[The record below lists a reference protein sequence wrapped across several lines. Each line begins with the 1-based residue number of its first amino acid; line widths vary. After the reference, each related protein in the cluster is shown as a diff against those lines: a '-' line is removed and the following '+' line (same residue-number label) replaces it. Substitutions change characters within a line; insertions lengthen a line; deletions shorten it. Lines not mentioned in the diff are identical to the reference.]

1 MAELV
6 PGRFAAHQGRQFA
19 VRIVN
24 GLRCYPGRVAK
35 RGDSQIGIAAALV
48 RSAFL
53 VNAVYAESGREY
65 GLTPQ
70 QGQLL
75 CVLMAQPYG
84 MSELGAMLGL
94 AKSSLTGLVDR
105 TERNGLVRREPDPQD
120 TRAVRVALTPQGSRL
135 AAEFYAETCRR
146 IEKLPAGLSA
156 ADRAT
161 LAELLGHVVLDNKVP
176 VVFLEQDEGNPTVS
190 SRIKD

>member
-1 MAELV
+1 MGKSGD
-6 PGRFAAHQGRQFA
+6 GR
-19 VRIVN
+19 
-24 GLRCYPGRVAK
+24 
-35 RGDSQIGIAAALV
+35 IGVVAALV

-53 VNAVYAESGREY
+53 VDAVYAESGRQH

-84 MSELGAMLGL
+84 MGELSAILGL

-120 TRAVRVALTPQGSRL
+120 TRAVRVALTPVGSEL
-135 AAEFYAETCRR
+135 AEEFYADTCRR
-146 IEKLPAGLSA
+146 IDRLPAGLSA
-156 ADRAT
+156 AERDT
-161 LAELLGHVVLDNKVP
+161 LADLLGRVVLDNEVP
-176 VVFLEQDEGNPTVS
+176 AVFLELDEGGSAT
-190 SRIKD
+190 REE

>member
-1 MAELV
+1 MD
-6 PGRFAAHQGRQFA
+6 
-19 VRIVN
+19 
-24 GLRCYPGRVAK
+24 K
-35 RGDSQIGIAAALV
+35 RQIGVVAGLV

-53 VNAVYAESGREY
+53 VNAVYAESGREH

-75 CVLMAQPYG
+75 CVLMPRPCG
-84 MSELGAMLGL
+84 MGELGAMLGL

-105 TERNGLVRREPDPQD
+105 TERNGFVRREPDPRD

-146 IEKLPAGLSA
+146 VEKLLAGVDAAERDTLAGL
-156 ADRAT
+156 
-161 LAELLGHVVLDNKVP
+161 LGRIVLDNKVP
-176 VVFLEQDEGNPTVS
+176 VVFMELDAPQH
-190 SRIKD
+190 

>member
-1 MAELV
+1 MGKNED
-6 PGRFAAHQGRQFA
+6 G
-19 VRIVN
+19 
-24 GLRCYPGRVAK
+24 
-35 RGDSQIGIAAALV
+35 QIGVVAALV

-53 VNAVYAESGREY
+53 VNAVYAESGRDH

-105 TERNGLVRREPDPQD
+105 TERNGLVRREPDQAD
-120 TRAVRVALTPQGSRL
+120 TRAVRVALTSRGSRL

-146 IEKLPAGLSA
+146 IDRLPAGLSS
-156 ADRAT
+156 ADRNT
-161 LAELLGHVVLDNKVP
+161 LADLLGRVVLDNKVP
-176 VVFLEQDEGNPTVS
+176 VVFLEQDEGIAIRDTN
-190 SRIKD
+190 